1 MTTNMKPL
9 LTLLFVFNL
18 VNHLCGQSVL
28 DSVLYIEIDAEKN
41 LIFRDAR
48 YPDPILYK
56 EKGILVDIPETEYLI
71 KECGDGWFQ
80 FRSQRREQAKTV
92 SFRQLKKYP
101 VITFP
106 QLCAFLYAL
115 PDPQKVL
122 DKWIRENDIP
132 IRLDTIYPP
141 SPIEIYLLRLKA
153 IYLIE
158 KDSKIKQATI
168 TQVYYFE
175 R

>member
-1 MTTNMKPL
+1 MKPL

-18 VNHLCGQSVL
+18 VNDLCGQSVL

-92 SFRQLKKYP
+92 SFRQLKKYSKFSSIEEVP
-101 VITFP
+101 RYHVSAVVRFSVCTTRST
-106 QLCAFLYAL
+106 
-115 PDPQKVL
+115 KG
-122 DKWIRENDIP
+122 IR
-132 IRLDTIYPP
+132 
-141 SPIEIYLLRLKA
+141 
-153 IYLIE
+153 
-158 KDSKIKQATI
+158 
-168 TQVYYFE
+168 
-175 R
+175 